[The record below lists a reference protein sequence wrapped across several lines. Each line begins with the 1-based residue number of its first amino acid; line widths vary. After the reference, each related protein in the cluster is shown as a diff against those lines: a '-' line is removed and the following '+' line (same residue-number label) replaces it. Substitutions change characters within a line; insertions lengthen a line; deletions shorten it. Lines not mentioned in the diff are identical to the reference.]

1 MLYRSQEVNNEI
13 TITQGTVINTNRINI
28 GIDMAKDKFDAC
40 FLNTT
45 FKDSFYK
52 EYPNSVKGFN
62 LLIADIALLYPELI
76 PHFGIE

>member
-62 LLIADIALLYPELI
+62 LLIADIDI
-76 PHFGIE
+76 FMCNIVIFWM